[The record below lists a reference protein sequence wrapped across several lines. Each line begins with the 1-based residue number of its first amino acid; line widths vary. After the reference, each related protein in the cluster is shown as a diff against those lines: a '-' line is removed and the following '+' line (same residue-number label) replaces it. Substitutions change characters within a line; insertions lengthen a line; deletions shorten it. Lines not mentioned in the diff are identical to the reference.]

1 MDSIANLKL
10 IQRLLE
16 TETGYRISKD
26 TGIPQ
31 STISRFVTGETE
43 LTKMS
48 LQHAI
53 TLTNYYNQLKEQENT
68 ETPNDE
74 S

>member
-1 MDSIANLKL
+1 MMDNIANLKL
-10 IQRLLE
+10 IQKLLE

-31 STISRFVTGETE
+31 STISRFVTGETD
-43 LTKMS
+43 LIKMS

-53 TLTNYYNQLKEQENT
+53 TLTNYYNQSKEQNNN
-68 ETPNDE
+68 PIN
-74 S
+74 